1 MDDFVLNI
9 APSTGG
15 GGAKSVPKQKGGRWQ
30 DRAKANKNA
39 KRGPQEKKP
48 AARPTPMPAPRAT
61 PSSSASTSKPPPPP
75 RQTPSAS
82 SSARPS
88 SSAKKFKFEEDK
100 EEYDEDTYED
110 RASSSKAAP
119 PSSSKAAA
127 AAAAGTKQIISS
139 LFTSNPHSSSN
150 INDEDSTPTTN
161 TQLTSLLPASNAP
174 LTSSS
179 DNSTFPGLGLDPL
192 LTHHLS
198 TKLSITHPTPIQRA
212 SLPFLLNPPQGLSG
226 DRDVFIQSQTG
237 SGKTLT
243 YLLPIIQSLLPL
255 SGLSYIDRSIG
266 TLAIILVPTRELAKQ
281 ISDVLE
287 SLLNLH
293 LSLPSET
300 NNADPSSSSSSA
312 VDPPRRT
319 RWIVP
324 GLLTGG
330 STRAH
335 EKARIRK
342 GLPILVSTPGRLL
355 DHLQNTASF
364 DVGKCRWLVLD
375 EADRLMDLGFE
386 ETVTGILKG
395 LDGRRKL
402 ALEAIRSGENA
413 GGVGGWDWSVE
424 RKTVLCSAT
433 VREDVQKL
441 AGTAL
446 RRPVVFRAT
455 DVKGTAG
462 QDAQTPKLVPIVKKD
477 ASTKTTSTT
486 TEDSTVVATTIG
498 TNLEDVVQE
507 EEEKFTPPSQLSQ
520 KHIVVPPKL
529 RLVTLVAL
537 LRSLLSNKNSSPSTA
552 KEGRKVIVFLST
564 TDAVDFH
571 WKMLGGVGMGGGKD
585 EGEGG
590 DDDEDEDASDEERA
604 GEESADEDVEMGGE
618 GDSDEEEI
626 KAMIKAAARSSAATG
641 AATSANATV
650 PAVVDPKK
658 SKKTK
663 PKSAAQK
670 AAQLIKDEPISYTST
685 LLPNTTIHRLH
696 GSLPLQTRLASLKAF
711 STNTTPP
718 HTDLT
723 KPAPGP
729 SSSILFCTSV
739 ASRGLDMPLVR
750 AVVQYDLPTEG
761 GATEYVHRV
770 GRTAR
775 VGRGGE
781 AWSFVGTGPE
791 KEWVGWI
798 ESKMGEGTK
807 VGGVGVE
814 GVLKKGFGGEDWEGR
829 ATEVQGAFE
838 RWVLSKTKVSF
849 FPFFS
854 FPCIIFVPYSFCSSS
869 SHLFVELFR
878 RVLFP
883 QKTDSFSLPSF
894 PFLPPRTPTSPKK
907 RSNPTSDPT
916 QPTRSKKN
924 VSSTSRTS
932 ISATSPKRS
941 RCETLPPPCRPPLRN
956 ARSPTLLDRLDPSG
970 SSTTTRARWMPRRG
984 CRRR

>member
-1 MDDFVLNI
+1 
-9 APSTGG
+9 
-15 GGAKSVPKQKGGRWQ
+15 
-30 DRAKANKNA
+30 
-39 KRGPQEKKP
+39 
-48 AARPTPMPAPRAT
+48 
-61 PSSSASTSKPPPPP
+61 
-75 RQTPSAS
+75 
-82 SSARPS
+82 
-88 SSAKKFKFEEDK
+88 
-100 EEYDEDTYED
+100 
-110 RASSSKAAP
+110 
-119 PSSSKAAA
+119 
-127 AAAAGTKQIISS
+127 
-139 LFTSNPHSSSN
+139 
-150 INDEDSTPTTN
+150 
-161 TQLTSLLPASNAP
+161 
-174 LTSSS
+174 
-179 DNSTFPGLGLDPL
+179 
-192 LTHHLS
+192 
-198 TKLSITHPTPIQRA
+198 
-212 SLPFLLNPPQGLSG
+212 
-226 DRDVFIQSQTG
+226 
-237 SGKTLT
+237 
-243 YLLPIIQSLLPL
+243 
-255 SGLSYIDRSIG
+255 
-266 TLAIILVPTRELAKQ
+266 
-281 ISDVLE
+281 
-287 SLLNLH
+287 
-293 LSLPSET
+293 
-300 NNADPSSSSSSA
+300 
-312 VDPPRRT
+312 
-319 RWIVP
+319 
-324 GLLTGG
+324 
-330 STRAH
+330 
-335 EKARIRK
+335 
-342 GLPILVSTPGRLL
+342 
-355 DHLQNTASF
+355 
-364 DVGKCRWLVLD
+364 
-375 EADRLMDLGFE
+375 MDLGFE

-413 GGVGGWDWSVE
+413 GGVGGWDWSIE

-455 DVKGTAG
+455 DVKGAAG
-462 QDAQTPKLVPIVKKD
+462 ADAPTPKLVPIVKKD
-477 ASTKTTSTT
+477 ASTAKEITTDG
-486 TEDSTVVATTIG
+486 TEATIG

-571 WKMLGGVGMGGGKD
+571 WKMLGWVGMGGGKD
-585 EGEGG
+585 NDEA
-590 DDDEDEDASDEERA
+590 DEDEVASDDEP
-604 GEESADEDVEMGGE
+604 ESAVEDVDMDGE

-626 KAMIKAAARSSAATG
+626 KAMIKAAARSAKEATG
-641 AATSANATV
+641 ATSANATV
-650 PAVVDPKK
+650 AVDPKL
-658 SKKTK
+658 KKKVK

-670 AAQLIKDEPISYTST
+670 AAQIIKDEPISYTST

-807 VGGVGVE
+807 VGGVNVE
-814 GVLKKGFGGEDWEGR
+814 GVLKKGFGGGDWEGR

-838 RWVLSKTKVSF
+838 RWVLSKTKVGPHRPSLAL
-849 FPFFS
+849 
-854 FPCIIFVPYSFCSSS
+854 V
-869 SHLFVELFR
+869 FR
-878 RVLFP
+878 RV
-883 QKTDSFSLPSF
+883 
-894 PFLPPRTPTSPKK
+894 SP
-907 RSNPTSDPT
+907 
-916 QPTRSKKN
+916 
-924 VSSTSRTS
+924 
-932 ISATSPKRS
+932 ATF
-941 RCETLPPPCRPPLRN
+941 
-956 ARSPTLLDRLDPSG
+956 
-970 SSTTTRARWMPRRG
+970 RR
-984 CRRR
+984 